1 MSKQILEK
9 EIKERVQAFE
19 TLLKKKIPR
28 KCRDTFITA
37 ITHSSFVG
45 ENKGFT
51 SNERLEFLGDS
62 VLSLT
67 ITYHLL
73 DLYKN
78 LSEGELSRK
87 RAYLVSEKSLSKKA
101 EKIQL
106 GDLLLFGK
114 GEDKSGGKHKAAILA
129 DAFEAVT
136 AAIFLCFGFKEA
148 HRFIGEIFKED
159 LENVLSIEAVD
170 AKTKLQEILQKTIHK
185 VPEYKIVDEEK
196 IDDTKFFKA
205 EVKIDGKILGSGK
218 GRTKKEAEE
227 EAAKVALNDEY
238 IRKIEESNQ

>member
-1 MSKQILEK
+1 MSTKTLDK
-9 EIKERVQAFE
+9 EIKKRVQAFE
-19 TLLKKKIPR
+19 ALLKKKIPR

-73 DLYKN
+73 ERYKN

-87 RAYLVSEKSLSKKA
+87 RAFLVSEKNLSKKA
-101 EKIQL
+101 EEIQL
-106 GDLLLFGK
+106 GELLLFGK

-148 HRFIGEIFKED
+148 YRFIEDTFKED
-159 LENVLSIEAVD
+159 LENALNIETID
-170 AKTKLQEILQKTIHK
+170 AKTKLQEILQKAIHK

-196 IDDTKFFKA
+196 IDDTKLFRA